1 MGTLEKRQSN
11 SYTNGGTDRKKRP
24 LYRSITDTLR
34 RQLMEGNLVA
44 GARMP
49 ALRELAKQFNVSTIT
64 VRQAL
69 RSLEQEGHLHCIPGV
84 GTFVRPNLPNRA
96 STEQITVAFATID
109 IEGAFTSGV
118 AHNVEQACQQR
129 GWIMQ
134 ILNAQD
140 NSDIEARNLSRI
152 ARSGVSGA
160 IILPVGKSENL
171 EELFKLKIT
180 KFPFVLVDRV
190 IPGLKVDVVAS
201 DHQKGAYL
209 ATEHLLKRGHRQIV
223 MVSEPITP
231 TPVQARVRG
240 YEQALMDYGLTP
252 LPEWKTCFVDDE
264 TRRLGRDTQRWQGGY
279 EAAMPVL
286 TKLKPPIAVFAH
298 NSYSGWGV
306 SEACRKMGLNVPKD
320 VSIICFDDSEF
331 TRALS
336 PPMSA
341 IAQRTDEIGAKA
353 VELLEQRLVSNN
365 TNEPQQILID
375 VDLVERESVATI
387 TG

>member
-1 MGTLEKRQSN
+1 MLAFSLRRDYYIYMGTLEKRQSN

-240 YEQALMDYGLTP
+240 
-252 LPEWKTCFVDDE
+252 
-264 TRRLGRDTQRWQGGY
+264 
-279 EAAMPVL
+279 
-286 TKLKPPIAVFAH
+286 
-298 NSYSGWGV
+298 
-306 SEACRKMGLNVPKD
+306 
-320 VSIICFDDSEF
+320 
-331 TRALS
+331 
-336 PPMSA
+336 
-341 IAQRTDEIGAKA
+341 
-353 VELLEQRLVSNN
+353 
-365 TNEPQQILID
+365 
-375 VDLVERESVATI
+375 
-387 TG
+387 